1 MGLGLGLGLGLAP
14 RAHLA
19 VALAVAPLDARVRA
33 VLSKHP
39 MEVLGVRVVVGCVP
53 PALRLG

>member
-1 MGLGLGLGLGLAP
+1 MGLGLGLGLAP